1 MTRLRA
7 LWEYLRGT
15 YWAVPSAM
23 SVGAVLLAFGMIQLD
38 EAATPKLLN
47 RLSWVYTG
55 GPEGARAVL
64 STIAASMITVAG
76 VTFSITIVALT
87 LASQQFGPRLLRN
100 FLRDFGNQVVLGTFV
115 STFLY
120 CLLVLRTVRG
130 SDDAEFVPHLAVTV
144 GVTLAIL
151 SLGVLIFFIHH
162 VATSIQ
168 ASRIIANVAEDLERA
183 IDRLFPDAIGE
194 DAASAGRPSPSA
206 AGPSKVP
213 GAREVTTR
221 TTGYVQTIDAD
232 GLMRIAR
239 EHNALV
245 RVHASPGS
253 FVRRGGVLL
262 TVAPGTN
269 RAEPDAKSFRDV
281 FIIGSDRT
289 GTQDVTFF
297 VDQLVELAVR
307 ALSPGIN
314 DPGTARLCID
324 RLEQALCHLAGRH
337 IPSAERYDDDGD
349 VRVIACPLTFPDV
362 VASAFEEI
370 ARYSR
375 TSVSVTCRL
384 LEAVRS
390 VGTCV
395 KRQADR
401 SALLR
406 QAAVIAAGAPDE
418 RLSDHDRELIAQCHR
433 AVLDVL
439 HAGPGNQLAAS

>member
-1 MTRLRA
+1 
-7 LWEYLRGT
+7 
-15 YWAVPSAM
+15 M
-23 SVGAVLLAFGMIQLD
+23 SVAAVLLSFAVIQLD

-47 RLSWVYTG
+47 QLTWVYAG

-64 STIAASMITVAG
+64 STIAGSMITVAG

-130 SDDAEFVPHLAVTV
+130 SDDAEFVPHVAVTV
-144 GVTLAIL
+144 GVALAMV

-168 ASRIIANVAEDLERA
+168 ASRIIANVAEDLEA
-183 IDRLFPDAIGE
+183 AVERLFPETIGKDAGRA
-194 DAASAGRPSPSA
+194 DGPHASAIP
-206 AGPSKVP
+206 P
-213 GAREVTTR
+213 GEIENARAVIAR
-221 TTGYVQTIDAD
+221 TTGYVQAIDAE
-232 GLMRIAR
+232 GLMRAAR
-239 EHNALV
+239 KHDVVV
-245 RVHASPGS
+245 RVHARPGS
-253 FVRRGGVLL
+253 FVRKDGVLL
-262 TVAPGTN
+262 TVAPASGLTQ
-269 RAEPDAKSFRDV
+269 REDKPFHDV

-337 IPSAERYDDDGD
+337 IPSAERYDDDGR
-349 VRVIACPLTFPDV
+349 VRVFACPLTFPDV
-362 VASAFEEI
+362 VGSAFDEI
-370 ARYSR
+370 ARYGRS
-375 TSVSVTCRL
+375 SVSVTCRL
-384 LEAVRS
+384 LEAVRN

-395 KRQADR
+395 TREADR

-406 QAAVIAAGAPDE
+406 EAAVIAAGVRDVPLGD
-418 RLSDHDRELIAQCHR
+418 RDRELIAHSHR
-433 AVLDVL
+433 AVLDLL
-439 HAGPGNQLAAS
+439 HAPPGDRRSGL